1 MRDTLRKAA
10 AAAVA
15 TAALAAGTVVTGA
28 QTASAAT
35 AAPTAPGEMTATC
48 RTSGLRA
55 ELTST
60 DPDQVGMS
68 HRGKLIRLTNTS
80 DRTCA
85 LRGYPGLE
93 LEDAGHRPLGADTRW
108 GSTYFVQDPGK
119 QTLFLQPGQSAEAD
133 LVWGVADGTRVLHAS
148 YLEITPPASTDHL
161 TVPFEERVTNGT
173 LSVTA
178 FAYRISVP

>member
-1 MRDTLRKAA
+1 MRDIFRKAA

-15 TAALAAGTVVTGA
+15 TAALAAGTVFTGA
-28 QTASAAT
+28 QTASAA
-35 AAPTAPGEMTATC
+35 PTAPGEVTATC

-60 DPDQVGMS
+60 DPEQAGMS
-68 HRGKLIRLTNTS
+68 HRGKLLRLTNTS

-93 LEDAGHRPLGADTRW
+93 VEDAGHRPLGADTRW
-108 GSTYFVQDPGK
+108 GSTWFVQDPGK

-161 TVPFEERVTNGT
+161 TIPFEERVTNGA

>member
-28 QTASAAT
+28 SAAT
-35 AAPTAPGEMTATC
+35 AATGETTATC
-48 RTSGLRA
+48 QTSGLRA
-55 ELTST
+55 ELTAT
-60 DPDQVGMS
+60 DPDQIGMS
-68 HRGKLIRLTNTS
+68 HRGKLLRLTNTS

-119 QTLFLQPGQSAEAD
+119 QTLFLQPGRSAEAD
-133 LVWGVADGTRVLHAS
+133 LVWAVADGTRDLRAS
-148 YLEITPPASTDHL
+148 YLEITPPASADHL
-161 TVPFEERVTNGT
+161 TIPFEERVTNGV

-178 FAYRISVP
+178 LAYRISVP